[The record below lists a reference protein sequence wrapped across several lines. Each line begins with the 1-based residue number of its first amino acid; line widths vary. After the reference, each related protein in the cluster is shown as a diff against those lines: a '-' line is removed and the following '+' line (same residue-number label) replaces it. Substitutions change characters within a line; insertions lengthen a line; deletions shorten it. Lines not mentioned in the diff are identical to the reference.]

1 MNLTRS
7 KILQVV
13 AGTSILI
20 GLPLLLFPELFGA
33 QLLRAS
39 WHYLLYEIV
48 FYGFVAVP
56 LFRCTSLVDVL
67 KVAGLSLAYRLG
79 IGALFGLAIAALY
92 AMDFQVA
99 MTLALFSY
107 VPGLAV
113 QIVLTPLALLPV
125 LRQLAPRGRG
135 ARSLPRR
142 EPTHAAPAESA
153 HAPFPG
159 QPARER
165 NASTESQARP
175 RDTRQP
181 EAPLMH
187 SRAAAESNP
196 VTVTADLNGFERAV
210 RYIAEHGSVY
220 FVAVIDQEGLLLAN
234 YYRGKIDPQDM
245 APLAVMFFEWNRAV
259 LEKGRLGDAEKI
271 DITLKEKRLILG
283 RIGDWCMMVM
293 SERQADDLLNIRIN
307 QGLDMLKKYV
317 AERYGAGRQTEVE
330 KTYV

>member
-7 KILQVV
+7 RTLQVV
-13 AGTSILI
+13 AGTLVLI
-20 GLPLLLFPELFGA
+20 GLPLWLFPSLFGT

-39 WHYLLYEIV
+39 WHYLFYEIV

-56 LFRCTSLVDVL
+56 LFRCNTLVDVL
-67 KVAGLSLAYRLG
+67 KIAGISLGYRLG
-79 IGALFGLAIAALY
+79 IGALFGLTISALY
-92 AMDFQVA
+92 AMDLQVA
-99 MTLALFSY
+99 LTLALASY
-107 VPGLAV
+107 VPGMAA

-125 LRQLAPRGRG
+125 LRQVAPRGRG

-142 EPTHAAPAESA
+142 EPTYAAPAESA

-159 QPARER
+159 LPTRDKKT
-165 NASTESQARP
+165 SIESNPRP
-175 RDTRQP
+175 KDTHQP
-181 EAPLMH
+181 EVPLMH
-187 SRAAAESNP
+187 ARAGAESNP
-196 VTVTADLNGFERAV
+196 VTVTGDLNGFDRAV

-220 FVAVIDQEGLLLAN
+220 FVAVIDQDGLLLAN
-234 YYRGKIDPQDM
+234 YHRGKIDPQDM

-259 LEKGRLGDAEKI
+259 LDKGRLGEAEKI